1 MREGE
6 CEEGGREGKVSLCD
20 LCWAHSLH
28 VLSGHVRVREGI
40 GKGLGVE
47 SKDERGQ
54 GRRGGEGEAMSWKI
68 WETRVIH
75 QSAFI
80 SFAC

>member
-1 MREGE
+1 M
-6 CEEGGREGKVSLCD
+6 SLCD

-40 GKGLGVE
+40 GKGLGVK

-54 GRRGGEGEAMSWKI
+54 GRRGGEGEALSWKI